1 MTLWNLI
8 RDFFVE
14 HIFGGVNSAGSEFAD
29 NFIGNFYGIA
39 NGNEDFVNA
48 NSNTPLLPVAKWQYS
63 DMFYSGGIVNT
74 DTYMSVGLGDWLS
87 TTFTVITLVL
97 LVMFLYIFV
106 KWIFKL
112 FSGLLH

>member
-14 HIFGGVNSAGSEFAD
+14 HIFGGCTSSDVWFEN
-29 NFIGNFYGIA
+29 NFIGQLNDA
-39 NGNEDFVNA
+39 NLNGA
-48 NSNTPLLPVAKWQYS
+48 RAT
-63 DMFYSGGIVNT
+63 T
-74 DTYMSVGLGDWLS
+74 TTYMFPVSPTLIDADDNVFSYTQYIGLGDWLS
-87 TTFTVITLVL
+87 TTFTIITLIL
-97 LVMFLYIFV
+97 LVIFLYIFV